1 MQRATLKKLGKR
13 VLQIGLPLVI
23 LVLFINQVQKNW
35 QDLTSHSF
43 QWNPWLLAL
52 AFLGF
57 VLQELSFGL
66 IWKLVLARLGSELDL
81 RASLRIYLASE
92 FVRYIPGNVWHVLTR
107 ILWVGKYGVSRPVAF
122 ASMMIELVTKLA
134 AGVLIFAVS
143 LVFWQN
149 LGAVGAALRGSLVIV
164 PGIGAIFALLVGL
177 HPRILNG
184 LINLALRL
192 LKRDP
197 VVLTLRYSDI
207 LLVTLAWCVSWLV
220 AGSAFYLL
228 VLALW
233 PGTPLVALP
242 ICIGIYALA
251 WDIGFVSFITPSG
264 LGFREGAIV
273 GLFALSLISL
283 PTGLGYII
291 ALLSRLVSTIA
302 ELVCVS
308 IAYLSGGRQVRELG
322 VQGAKPSAGRTGG
335 SPDALPASATGET
348 TSSEAMSYREMSAS
362 SVVSE
367 KDANETSNEPSAG
380 VTVEEGVGSE

>member
-1 MQRATLKKLGKR
+1 MHRPGVKKFGKR
-13 VLQIGLPLVI
+13 VLKIGLPVI
-23 LVLFINQVQKNW
+23 ILALFVYQVKKNW
-35 QDLTSHSF
+35 ADLTAYSF
-43 QWNPWLLAL
+43 QLNPWLLAL

-57 VLQELSFGL
+57 MLQELSYGL
-66 IWKLVLARLGSELDL
+66 IWRAVLARLGSHLGL
-81 RASLRIYLASE
+81 RTCLRIYLASE

-122 ASMMIELVTKLA
+122 ASMAIELITKLA

-149 LGAVGAALRGSLVIV
+149 LGAVGTLLHGSLVIV
-164 PGIGAIFALLVGL
+164 LGVGIIFALLVGL
-177 HPRILNG
+177 HPSILNG

-207 LLVTLAWCVSWLV
+207 LLVTLAWCASWLV
-220 AGSAFYLL
+220 AGVAFYLL

-273 GLFALSLISL
+273 GLFALSLMSL

-291 ALLSRLVSTIA
+291 ALLSRLVSTLA

-308 IAYLSGGRQVRELG
+308 IAYLSGGQRQVRELG
-322 VQGAKPSAGRTGG
+322 V
-335 SPDALPASATGET
+335 
-348 TSSEAMSYREMSAS
+348 
-362 SVVSE
+362 
-367 KDANETSNEPSAG
+367 
-380 VTVEEGVGSE
+380 